1 MNRHFDL
8 YEDVLKNPC
17 KYPRLFDLIVITAI
31 NSEQKS
37 CYEHQLAIKLARN
50 RLPARI
56 PFRVISD
63 PDEHKLNSGGSTL
76 HLLASLATGSSSDNT
91 NNSSSQPTAATNP
104 PLSSLRILLIH
115 AGGYSQRSPSCSV
128 LGKLFSPVAC
138 AHAAIEDMLDL
149 KLANHLPFAL
159 NQAMRPGVLLVAS
172 DDFESFDFEQQVQLG
187 GMLGAHGYEF
197 VLIAHKSSLQIAKDH
212 GVYVLDKV
220 DGEIK
225 SAEKLDQSLL
235 GGCKMVLQKPSIEKM
250 KHLGIVLKV

>member
-8 YEDVLKNPC
+8 YEDVLKNPS
-17 KYPRLFDLIVITAI
+17 KYPRLFDVVVITAI

-76 HLLASLATGSSSDNT
+76 HTLASLATGSWSDNT
-91 NNSSSQPTAATNP
+91 SNSISPP

-128 LGKLFSPVAC
+128 LGKLFSPIAC
-138 AHAAIEDMLDL
+138 AHSAIEDMLDL

-159 NQAMRPGVLLVAS
+159 NESMCPGVLLVAS

-187 GMLGAHGYEF
+187 GMLGAQGYEF
-197 VLIAHKSSLQIAKDH
+197 VLMAHKSSLQIAKDH
-212 GVYVLDKV
+212 GVYVLDEV
-220 DGEIK
+220 VGEM
-225 SAEKLDQSLL
+225 SAGKLDQSVL
-235 GGCKMVLQKPSIEKM
+235 GACKMVLQKPSIEKM
-250 KHLGIVLKV
+250 RHLEIVLKVWKFSNS